1 MIIKPTLRQTF
12 EINAPLK
19 HADHALPKTRREF
32 VSQGFMAGT
41 ASVFGSSVFSL
52 FANPNSA
59 QAALSSDLEALK
71 NSCGIAVQGAGKVPF
86 ICFDLAGGA
95 NIAGSNVLIGGRGG
109 QKDMLSTAGYS
120 KLGLP
125 PEMIPEATNPDSMT
139 NDFINEELGLAFHS
153 DSAFLRGILE

>member
-19 HADHALPKTRREF
+19 HPDHALPKTRREF

-41 ASVFGSSVFSL
+41 ASVFGSSIFSL

-59 QAALSSDLEALK
+59 HAALSSDLEALK
-71 NSCGIAVQGAGKVPF
+71 SSCGFAVQGAGKVPF

-95 NIAGSNVLIGGRGG
+95 KTPREVLGISGRG
-109 QKDMLSTAGYS
+109 SEH
-120 KLGLP
+120 LGAMP
-125 PEMIPEATNPDSMT
+125 RRQ
-139 NDFINEELGLAFHS
+139 EE
-153 DSAFLRGILE
+153 